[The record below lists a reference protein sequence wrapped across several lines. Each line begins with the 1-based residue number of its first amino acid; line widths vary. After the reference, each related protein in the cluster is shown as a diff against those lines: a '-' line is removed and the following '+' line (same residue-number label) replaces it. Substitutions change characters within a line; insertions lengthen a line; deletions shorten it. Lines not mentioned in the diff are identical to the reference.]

1 MRQAPLVLL
10 FRGAHKAASIHNE
23 KNKMTKL
30 QGAMPHNTCSN
41 TRNNIRN
48 NAQTKIAQTAS
59 KSVRLLDDALLGYL
73 TTFLDAKDAAK
84 FARTNHHN
92 RDVINS
98 FRLPPA
104 RTQITK
110 HLDNAVD
117 ALETLSAGRTLELES
132 RLSNNFDTAQVKTL
146 ESAPGFPNQVSI
158 SSDGETMAVNCWQG
172 GIQVSQRHPVGTYQT
187 AILPGSAAPLKY
199 SPFCVINAPIYFN
212 KRGDLILGIVHDSIL
227 GARSKARPHLWQ
239 RDEKGQWHEHAIFDD
254 HTHACRSAEF
264 GPDDKSIVT
273 TGLDGYVR
281 IYQINSDK
289 EWQQTQFMA
298 LPQATEL
305 RSVTDDVTVN
315 FARFSP
321 DGQHIVTH
329 GADEIPRLWSRS
341 TSNAWEN
348 IAEFEKSFSKPQFVK
363 GNKLLLGQRSGQM
376 KICDAASLREP
387 QNSIVLGDIAD
398 PIFAPVISENGKQ
411 IAVNYGTSPGGRII
425 DGNKL
430 KVFACNEAG
439 EWHVSGILEGHTSAI
454 TSHHFSKSGKRLV
467 TTSKD
472 KSIRVWQR
480 TNQETEN
487 KLLEDNAWR
496 CTAVLEGYNNRVAHA
511 CFDPWEVGILS
522 TGEDAHYE
530 GAIKYWYR

>member
-1 MRQAPLVLL
+1 MRQAPLALL
-10 FRGAHKAASIHNE
+10 FRGADKAVSIHNE

-30 QGAMPHNTCSN
+30 QGSVPHNTC
-41 TRNNIRN
+41 NNIRN
-48 NAQTKIAQTAS
+48 NTCINAQPKIAQTAS
-59 KSVRLLDDALLGYL
+59 ESVTLLDDALLGYL
-73 TTFLDAKDAAK
+73 TTFLDPKDAAK

-104 RTQITK
+104 RAQINK
-110 HLDNAVD
+110 HLGNAVN
-117 ALETLSAGRTLELES
+117 ALKTLSAARTLELES
-132 RLSNNFDTAQVKTL
+132 RLSNNFDTAKVKTL
-146 ESAPGFPNQVSI
+146 ESAPGLPNQLSI
-158 SSDGETMAVNCWQG
+158 SSDGNTMAVNFWQG

-187 AILPGSAAPLKY
+187 AILPGSAGPLTY
-199 SPFCVINAPIYFN
+199 SVFGAINAPIYFN
-212 KRGDLILGIVHDSIL
+212 KRGDLILGIVHDSIA
-227 GARSKARPHLWQ
+227 GVRSKARPHLWQ

-254 HTHACRSAEF
+254 HTDACKSAEF

-305 RSVTDDVTVN
+305 RGFTNDVTVN
-315 FARFSP
+315 FARFSS

-341 TSNAWEN
+341 TSNAWKN

-376 KICDAASLREP
+376 KICDAAPLSAP
-387 QNSIVLGDIAD
+387 QNSIVLGDIED
-398 PIFAPVISENGKQ
+398 PIFAPVISEDGRQ
-411 IAVNYGTSPGGRII
+411 IAVNYGTSPGSGII

-439 EWHVSGILEGHTSAI
+439 EWQASGILEGHTSAI

-480 TNQETEN
+480 THQETEN
-487 KLLEDNAWR
+487 TLLEDNAWR
-496 CTAVLEGYNNRVAHA
+496 CTAVLEGYNRVSHA

-522 TGEDAHYE
+522 TGEDAHYQ
-530 GAIKYWYR
+530 GVIKYWYR